1 MMDLTDQARILER
14 LLEFFNFRPDT
25 RSMGGVGTL
34 NTTSYSDL
42 RPGSGNAFPYLDES
56 EYDEEED
63 EDDISDVF
71 AGTPEERIMQLDKFV
86 SKINQTTMQRRN
98 PRDPYAGK
106 VPDRGSLGTSML
118 ATPGMPES
126 VQGFR
131 KNSIS
136 PIAGLY
142 SKGVKAGPMGTGGSA
157 QAFRTTGP
165 MKRTGTLGWASPS
178 RLQPV
183 YPEQE
188 FDDEDIFVE
197 IDLDNIYIK
206 EG

>member
-1 MMDLTDQARILER
+1 MMDLTDQVRVLER

-25 RSMGGVGTL
+25 QSMGGVGTL

-42 RPGSGNAFPYLDES
+42 RPGSGNAFPYIEKSD
-56 EYDEEED
+56 YDEED
-63 EDDISDVF
+63 VDDISDVF
-71 AGTPEERIMQLDKFV
+71 SGDTEERIVQLDKFV
-86 SKINQTTMQRRN
+86 SKINQVTMQRRN

-106 VPDRGSLGTSML
+106 VPDRGSLGQSML

-142 SKGVKAGPMGTGGSA
+142 SKGSRGGPLGTGGSG

-165 MKRTGTLGWASPS
+165 MRKTGTLGWASPS

-188 FDDEDIFVE
+188 QDDEDSFVE
-197 IDLDNIYIK
+197 IDLDNIYLQ
-206 EG
+206 EV